1 MKKLFWKIA
10 TSTGLVIQY
19 SCVVHCFFQYVGE
32 MVLCSGPSMEPTI
45 FTDDI
50 IITEHITPRLR
61 QIQKGDIV
69 IAKCPH
75 NPQQNICKRVKG
87 LPGDKVHT
95 KYGMTEIVP
104 VGHIWL
110 EGDNSSNSTDSR
122 NYGAV
127 PQGLIKSRV
136 LLRIYPFSNVKP
148 F

>member
-1 MKKLFWKIA
+1 MEKLFWKLA
-10 TSTGLVIQY
+10 NSTRLFIQY
-19 SCVVHCFFQYVGE
+19 GCVVHCFFQYVGDL
-32 MVLCSGPSMEPTI
+32 VLCSGPSMEPTI

-50 IITEHITPRLR
+50 IITEHITPRFQ

-75 NPQQNICKRVKG
+75 NPLQNICKRVKG
-87 LPGDKVHT
+87 LPGDKVYMD
-95 KYGMTEIVP
+95 YGRSEIVP
-104 VGHIWL
+104 IGHIWL

-136 LLRIYPFSNVKP
+136 LLRVYPFSNVKT